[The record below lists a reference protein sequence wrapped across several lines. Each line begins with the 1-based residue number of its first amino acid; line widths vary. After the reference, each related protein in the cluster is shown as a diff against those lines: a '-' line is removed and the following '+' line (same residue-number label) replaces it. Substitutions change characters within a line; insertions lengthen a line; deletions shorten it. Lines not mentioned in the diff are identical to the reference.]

1 MKIGVI
7 GQKGIPSRAGG
18 VEIHVEEIASRLAD
32 NGNDVTV
39 YCRKSYCEEIKETH
53 KGINLVY
60 ILSLNTKHLDA
71 ITYTFLASIDAV
83 RKNYDIVHYHA
94 LGPSLLSFIPR
105 LFGKKVVCTVHGLD
119 WKREKWGKIAKK
131 ALKLG
136 ELATAKFP
144 HKTIS
149 VSESINRYY
158 NDTYKNDT
166 IYIPN
171 GVDDKKFVEAK
182 EIIEK
187 YSLNTGDY
195 ILFLARLVPE
205 KGAHYLI
212 DAFNQ
217 IDTDKKLVIAG
228 GSSHTDEYVNTLKE
242 KTKNN
247 PNIIMTGFVK
257 GRILDELFSNAYMY
271 VLPSEI
277 EGLPISLLEAMSY
290 GQCCLVSDIEE
301 NIDVIKEFGYSFKNK
316 DVSSLK
322 NMLQDLLNNPEKV
335 ELVRN
340 TVKDYVQ
347 GEYNWDIV
355 ANKTE
360 QAYESLYKQNNVAT
374 TNV

>member
-1 MKIGVI
+1 M
-7 GQKGIPSRAGG
+7 
-18 VEIHVEEIASRLAD
+18 
-32 NGNDVTV
+32 
-39 YCRKSYCEEIKETH
+39 
-53 KGINLVY
+53 
-60 ILSLNTKHLDA
+60 
-71 ITYTFLASIDAV
+71 
-83 RKNYDIVHYHA
+83 
-94 LGPSLLSFIPR
+94 
-105 LFGKKVVCTVHGLD
+105 VCTVHGLD

>member
-60 ILSLNTKHLDA
+60 IPSLNTKHLDA